1 MCSAFFFAPIELM
14 GFFPQVFEQQ
24 PLTVSSFESLALF
37 FTRQLQGLKLLLKRG
52 FPLQEGVL
60 AKLLE
65 A

>member
-1 MCSAFFFAPIELM
+1 M